1 MPDAPIDIDNQV
13 TVTQLRAQW
22 TTPSFGAGESSWSF
36 IQPAANPDYQLSV
49 LGPWVDHLL
58 PLFRAARPMGW
69 RLNTIRVE
77 DRWPS
82 LRAAIIV
89 EDGWGPIPDTDVQGL
104 PPQCTPVISW
114 RTGIIGR
121 SNRGRTYWGPIKLTD
136 CEYSN
141 VLGDGD
147 TAVFNFADE
156 MINRFTGATFPSN
169 PHFAIVS
176 RVHDGMPVLPI
187 GTYCNVTHY
196 SYESRFGIMRRRLE
210 WDWRT

>member
-147 TAVFNFADE
+147 TASTGVGLADL
-156 MINRFTGATFPSN
+156 ITGVDS
-169 PHFAIVS
+169 AIQT
-176 RVHDGMPVLPI
+176 HDG
-187 GTYCNVTHY
+187 C
-196 SYESRFGIMRRRLE
+196 SRFVTRSHIPTSETMAPSTR
-210 WDWRT
+210 